1 MIDPS
6 DFNAIRSGIAAIP
19 GDVSSD
25 ALGQHAAK
33 VDEIYAPERHAA
45 ALDPATPIVL
55 GSRGTGKSFWAGV
68 LGQDETR
75 QQVSKAYP
83 KLALG
88 KVQVAFGYTGDVG
101 GLQGVTAEHINKN
114 VPENAEVNIAMA
126 FWWATVLRAVS
137 STGGSQLK
145 PVTELVE
152 TGLDLEAREKILSDG
167 DKKLLANGET
177 LLIVYDALDTVA
189 ISWRRRRLL
198 TEALLRVVWAMRAYR
213 AIRLKLFLRPDQIDD
228 DQLRYVELPKLRTGA
243 VRLEWTGSDLYG
255 LLYARLALSADV
267 EANAAFAKLVTKLGI
282 EKGARDAI
290 LARHWILSHGRIEQA
305 HVMDV
310 LSGPY
315 MATGTFGYKKG
326 KTYDWPVTHLA
337 DAFNEVTPRSFIG
350 LMIAAA
356 KYGAPPGDRVITPE
370 GIRHGLR
377 AASKTRVDQLH
388 HDFPWIKGVLAPLAG
403 LLLPQI
409 EGEVIQVWQKGK
421 TVQILIEDAT
431 THKYLP
437 PFPKEGR
444 NKESDLL
451 DALEKLGVIFRRKDG
466 RIDMPDLFRVAARLL
481 KKGGTAPI

>member
-25 ALGQHAAK
+25 ALGQHVAK

-55 GSRGTGKSFWAGV
+55 GSRGTGKSFWAGA

-75 QQVSKAYP
+75 QELHKAYP
-83 KLALG
+83 KLGLG

-101 GLQGVTAEHINKN
+101 GPQGVTAEHINKS
-114 VPENAEVNIAMA
+114 VPEDADINIAMA

-137 STGGSQLK
+137 STGGSQRK
-145 PVTELVE
+145 QVTELVE

-189 ISWRRRRLL
+189 ISWPRRRRL

-228 DQLRYVELPKLRTGA
+228 DQLRYVELPKLSTGA

-282 EKGARDAI
+282 EKGTGDAI
-290 LARHWILSHGRIEQA
+290 LARRWILSHDPREQA
-305 HVMDV
+305 HVMTV
-310 LSGPY
+310 LSGSY
-315 MATGTFGYKKG
+315 MATGVNGYKKG
-326 KTYDWPVTHLA
+326 KTYDWPVKHLA
-337 DAFNEVTPRSFIG
+337 DARSEVTPRSFIG

-388 HDFPWIKGVLAPLAG
+388 QDFPWIKGVLAPLAG
-403 LLLPQI
+403 VLLPQA
-409 EGEVIQVWQKGK
+409 EAGVILVWQQGN
-421 TVQILIEDAT
+421 TVQHLVEDAAI
-431 THKYLP
+431 HKYLP
-437 PFPKEGR
+437 PFPKEGQ
-444 NKESDLL
+444 KTESDLL
-451 DALEKLGVIFRRKDG
+451 NALEKMGVISRRKDG
-466 RIDMPDLFRVAARLL
+466 RIDMPDLFRVAAKLL
-481 KKGGTAPI
+481 KKGGTAPV

>member
-6 DFNAIRSGIAAIP
+6 DFHAIRSGIAAIP

-25 ALGQHAAK
+25 ALGQYVAK
-33 VDEIYAPERHAA
+33 VDDIYAPEMHAA
-45 ALDPATPIVL
+45 ALDPATPIVI

-68 LGQDETR
+68 LGQDKTR
-75 QQVSKAYP
+75 QELHKAYP

-88 KVQVAFGYTGDVG
+88 KVQVAFGYTGVG
-101 GLQGVTAEHINKN
+101 GLQGVTAEHINKS
-114 VPENAEVNIAMA
+114 VPVNADLNNAMA

-137 STGGSQLK
+137 SIDDSQPKNLAEF
-145 PVTELVE
+145 VV
-152 TGLDLEAREKILSDG
+152 TGLDLDAREEILSGG
-167 DKKLLANGET
+167 DQRLLDSGRT

-189 ISWRRRRLL
+189 ISWDRRRLL

-243 VRLEWTGSDLYG
+243 VRLDWTGNDLYG
-255 LLYARLALSADV
+255 LLYARLALSVDID
-267 EANAAFAKLVTKLGI
+267 ANAAFAKLMVKLGI

-290 LARHWILSHGRIEQA
+290 LARRWILSHDRVEQA
-305 HVMDV
+305 RVMAV
-310 LSGPY
+310 LSGPF

-326 KTYDWPVTHLA
+326 KTYDWPVKHLA

-388 HDFPWIKGVLAPLAG
+388 QDFPWIKGVLAPLAG
-403 LLLPQI
+403 LLLPQV
-409 EGEVIQVWQKGK
+409 EEEVIRVWQKGA
-421 TVQILIEDAT
+421 TVQILIKDAV

-437 PFPKEGR
+437 PFPKEGQ

-466 RIDMPDLFRVAARLL
+466 RIDMPDLFRVAAKLL